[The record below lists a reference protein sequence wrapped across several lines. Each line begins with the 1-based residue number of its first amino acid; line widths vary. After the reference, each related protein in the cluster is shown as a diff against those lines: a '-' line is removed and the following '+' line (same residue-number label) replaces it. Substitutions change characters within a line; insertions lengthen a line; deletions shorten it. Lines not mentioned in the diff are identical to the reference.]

1 MPVKRNYPKNGGR
14 YIKNFFNIR
23 FFIAIYYSPLCIFL
37 GYGIFNIILNIAITC
52 FSRKCCTFMYP
63 GIQLN

>member
-1 MPVKRNYPKNGGR
+1 MLAKRNYQKNGGR

-23 FFIAIYYSPLCIFL
+23 FFVAIYFSPLIIFL
-37 GYGIFNIILNIAITC
+37 GYGIFNIILNIAIAY
-52 FSRKCCTFMYP
+52 FSRKCCTFMCL